1 MKRKA
6 RIRKTPSVSPAAKIG
21 AKPAAASI
29 HPLVAGDIM
38 RTDVITIDQSAPL
51 SEVERVLVENRIS
64 GAPVTDETGAIVGVV
79 SIRDLVER
87 YAEDPDARPRRGRGW
102 FQIDTDVLD
111 EDDMVGSSEIPEEAE
126 ETARDVMTAEV
137 YSVPED
143 AGIRDIARLM
153 HAHHIHRVL
162 VEADGMYVGLLSTM
176 DLLGAIGE
184 RRRATR
190 KAAPRGGRPTSTAK
204 TSTSKK
210 GPRR

>member
-1 MKRKA
+1 VKRKP
-6 RIRKTPSVSPAAKIG
+6 RLRKPSTPAAG
-21 AKPAAASI
+21 AKAATKTAGGAI

-38 RTDVITIDQSAPL
+38 RADVITIDQSAPL

-102 FQIDTDVLD
+102 FQLDTDELD
-111 EDDMVGSSEIPEEAE
+111 EDMYESSEIPEEAE

-143 AGIRDIARLM
+143 AGIREIAGLM
-153 HAHHIHRVL
+153 HEHHIHRVL

-176 DLLGAIGE
+176 DLLGAIAQRRRPAGKA
-184 RRRATR
+184 RSRTGRRAT
-190 KAAPRGGRPTSTAK
+190 AG
-204 TSTSKK
+204 KK
-210 GPRR
+210 GQRR